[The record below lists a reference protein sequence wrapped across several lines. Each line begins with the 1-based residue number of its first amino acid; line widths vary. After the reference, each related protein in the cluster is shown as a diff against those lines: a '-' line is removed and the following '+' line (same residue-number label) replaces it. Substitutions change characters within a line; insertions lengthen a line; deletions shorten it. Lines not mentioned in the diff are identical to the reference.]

1 MHARCRAAP
10 EGKDCKRM
18 EKIAFSLEDGQE
30 TVEFYVLDQVRISG
44 VNYLLV
50 ADSTEEDAEA
60 LILKDTAAEDAAESV
75 YEIVEDDTQ
84 LRAIARV
91 FEESIGDI
99 ELRED

>member
-1 MHARCRAAP
+1 
-10 EGKDCKRM
+10 M